1 MMIIATGIDL
11 IEIERIRQAMNR
23 SPRFLD
29 RIMTEKEKDQ
39 LLRKDMRASSAAGS
53 FAAKEAVS
61 KVLGTGIGEIAWRE
75 IEILNDGNGAPHVV
89 LHGKALLVAERLG
102 INHILVSI
110 THDRDVAIA
119 SALGQQINRK
129 EG

>member
-1 MMIIATGIDL
+1 MIIATGIDL
-11 IEIERIRQAMNR
+11 IEIERIQQAMNR
-23 SPRFLD
+23 SSRFLD
-29 RIMTEKEKDQ
+29 RIMTEKEQDQ
-39 LLRKDMRASSAAGS
+39 LQRKDMRPSAVAGS

-89 LHGKALLVAERLG
+89 LHGKARVVAERLG

-110 THDRDVAIA
+110 THNRHVAMA
-119 SALGQQINRK
+119 SALGQQINQK

>member
-11 IEIERIRQAMNR
+11 IEIDRIQQAMNR

-39 LLRKDMRASSAAGS
+39 LLRKDMRASSAAGI

-89 LHGKALLVAERLG
+89 LHGKARLVAERLG

-110 THDRDVAIA
+110 THDRHVAMA